1 MINSYKILNRKIST
15 ISKIFQL
22 NLIIIIILV
31 IWGIINLE
39 YQSFIK
45 LHSKILNF
53 ESYYTLEILIPT
65 KEVKQIT
72 KQNKVI
78 INSKEYTYTVSKID
92 NNCIFKN
99 NQNYQKI
106 YLSIPSLEENYLIN
120 GYELDLKIPKEKKKI
135 INYIKN
141 K

>member
-1 MINSYKILNRKIST
+1 MMNSYKILNRKTSIIT
-15 ISKIFQL
+15 KIFQL

-31 IWGIINLE
+31 IWGINNLE

-45 LHSKILNF
+45 LHSKMLNF
-53 ESYYTLEILIPT
+53 ESYYTLEILVPV

-78 INSKEYTYTVSKID
+78 INSKEYKYVINKID
-92 NNCIFKN
+92 NNCTYKN
-99 NQNYQKI
+99 NENYQKI
-106 YLSIPSLEENYLIN
+106 YLSIPTIEKSYLIN
-120 GYELDLKIPKEKKKI
+120 GYELDLKIPTEKKKI
-135 INYIKN
+135 IEYIKN